1 MNQIK
6 KVSKKIIL
14 AYCIPQFA
22 VGLFTAMISNYL
34 LYFYQPSKESGIP
47 TLITQGVVVLGILT
61 FIGFVKAVGHI
72 IDAVTDPLVANLS
85 DKSRNKKG
93 RRIPFM
99 KYAAI
104 PFGLSALLIFCAPQ
118 NTPGLVNNIWVA
130 VFIWAYFVF
139 YTLYMIPHNALL
151 PEMITDTKERVNVY
165 TFNSLFFVTGSALG
179 YVTPALVGMFK
190 NAGLDVLLAWRATF
204 AIFTVV
210 GIILLLIPAVMIKE
224 REYVNSVRPTVS
236 LMQSL
241 KHAFS
246 NKHFRWVTLGQL
258 LEGTAMSF
266 FQSCIMY
273 YVTSLMGL
281 PETAS
286 VAILAISIVGSRL
299 ALFVSFPFAVLNI
312 LPGSMMADVIQY
324 DTLITGINQ
333 EGIFSA
339 ARSFI
344 TKLGTSLA
352 IMIVPSLTVIG
363 AAAGENIGRTG
374 LKVTALVGGL
384 FCLGAVIAFIKY
396 REDEVLGLIRQKG
409 EKQEKEA
416 VRK

>member
-210 GIILLLIPAVMIKE
+210 A
-224 REYVNSVRPTVS
+224 S
-236 LMQSL
+236 
-241 KHAFS
+241 
-246 NKHFRWVTLGQL
+246 
-258 LEGTAMSF
+258 
-266 FQSCIMY
+266 SC
-273 YVTSLMGL
+273 
-281 PETAS
+281 
-286 VAILAISIVGSRL
+286 
-299 ALFVSFPFAVLNI
+299 
-312 LPGSMMADVIQY
+312 
-324 DTLITGINQ
+324 
-333 EGIFSA
+333 
-339 ARSFI
+339 
-344 TKLGTSLA
+344 
-352 IMIVPSLTVIG
+352 
-363 AAAGENIGRTG
+363 
-374 LKVTALVGGL
+374 
-384 FCLGAVIAFIKY
+384 C
-396 REDEVLGLIRQKG
+396 
-409 EKQEKEA
+409 
-416 VRK
+416 

>member
-1 MNQIK
+1 M
-6 KVSKKIIL
+6 
-14 AYCIPQFA
+14 P
-22 VGLFTAMISNYL
+22 GPAM
-34 LYFYQPSKESGIP
+34 
-47 TLITQGVVVLGILT
+47 
-61 FIGFVKAVGHI
+61 VKACG
-72 IDAVTDPLVANLS
+72 
-85 DKSRNKKG
+85 
-93 RRIPFM
+93 
-99 KYAAI
+99 
-104 PFGLSALLIFCAPQ
+104 
-118 NTPGLVNNIWVA
+118 
-130 VFIWAYFVF
+130 
-139 YTLYMIPHNALL
+139 
-151 PEMITDTKERVNVY
+151 
-165 TFNSLFFVTGSALG
+165 
-179 YVTPALVGMFK
+179 
-190 NAGLDVLLAWRATF
+190 
-204 AIFTVV
+204 
-210 GIILLLIPAVMIKE
+210 
-224 REYVNSVRPTVS
+224 
-236 LMQSL
+236 
-241 KHAFS
+241 
-246 NKHFRWVTLGQL
+246 
-258 LEGTAMSF
+258 
-266 FQSCIMY
+266 
-273 YVTSLMGL
+273 
-281 PETAS
+281 
-286 VAILAISIVGSRL
+286 L